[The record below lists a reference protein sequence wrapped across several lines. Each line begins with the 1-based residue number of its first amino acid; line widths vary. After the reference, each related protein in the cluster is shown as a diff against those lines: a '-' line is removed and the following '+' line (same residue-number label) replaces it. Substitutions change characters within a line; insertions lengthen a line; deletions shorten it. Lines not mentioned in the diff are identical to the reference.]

1 MATRSILP
9 NSSAQI
15 LQPMP
20 GGFQVAWG
28 EDQDTHTLYRSGKA
42 LASHHNGFSCHNL
55 AERILKGGAEHAVAQ
70 FDYIRDCGGKQH
82 VDADAIRS
90 MTKEFAQ

>member
-15 LQPMP
+15 LQPMS
-20 GGFQVAWG
+20 GGFQVCWH
-28 EDQDTHTLYRSGKA
+28 EYLDTHTLYRSGKA

-55 AERILKGGAEHAVAQ
+55 AERILKGDPERAVDQ

-82 VDADAIRS
+82 VDSDTIRS
-90 MTKEFAQ
+90 MTKELAP